1 MRIMCI
7 GSDQEMRAL
16 LPEWIALWRRVPDA
30 TPFQSPAWLMAWWKH
45 FGTGAPRVLTA
56 RAGEGLPGER
66 LVGVL
71 PLYELREPGIRKLLP
86 IGIGLSDYIDALVD
100 PAWHPVGAGAGDAM
114 LA

>member
-7 GSDQEMRAL
+7 GSEIGMRDF
-16 LPEWIALWRRVPDA
+16 LPEWAALWRRVPGA

-45 FGTGAPRVLTA
+45 FGTGAPRLLSA
-56 RAGEGLPGER
+56 RAGEG

-71 PLYELREPGIRKLLP
+71 PLYELVEPGCRKLLP

-100 PAWHPVGAGAGDAM
+100 PVRPE
-114 LA
+114 